1 MKTFRFEL
9 GVFTLS
15 AVLLLPEQAFAY
27 LDPGTGNALVYGL
40 ISLASVGAYAMK
52 SAFYWL
58 IRKKNHEQP
67 SSATQ
72 AEGLPSLLIYSEGK
86 NYWGTFR
93 PIVETLI
100 ERKILFR
107 YWTQDIHDPALLIDS
122 EYMDSRYIGNG
133 SRSWFKLN
141 SAQADIMLATTPN
154 IGTPGYPMIRSPK
167 VGRLIH
173 VWHSIGD
180 FAYAWYHKGGLDSY
194 DEVLTAGTYMDAQIR
209 LLEQK
214 RGLPEKKLTPC
225 GVPYLD
231 GMVASVREASDE
243 APAPDGKTILVAPS
257 WGNKGCL
264 NVYGV
269 NFIADLARAGFS
281 VIVRPHPQSLKV
293 EKALF
298 DSFKE
303 QLAAFPSV
311 SWDEG
316 VDGSASMRKAALL
329 ISDTSSVRMD
339 FALLYE
345 RPVIT
350 LEMPLADLSEYEY
363 DELKPLLEQSS
374 MELEIGSRAGK
385 ADISR
390 MPEVVQATLSA
401 HSSRDFAAIRN
412 KYVAHFGRSGEAVAV
427 YLITQLAK

>member
-1 MKTFRFEL
+1 MKTTRFEL
-9 GVFTLS
+9 GVLTLS

-40 ISLASVGAYAMK
+40 ISLASVGAYALK

-58 IRKKNHEQP
+58 IRKKDHEQP
-67 SSATQ
+67 RTA
-72 AEGLPSLLIYSEGK
+72 ARVDGGRSLLIYSEGK

-93 PIVETLI
+93 PIVEALI
-100 ERKILFR
+100 ERKVPFR
-107 YWTQDIHDPALLIDS
+107 YWTQDVHDPALLIDN

-154 IGTPGYPMIRSPK
+154 IGTPGYPLLRSPR

-180 FAYAWYHKGGLDSY
+180 FAYAWYHKGGLDCY
-194 DEVLTAGTYMDAQIR
+194 DEVLTAGTYMDEQIR

-214 RGLPEKKLTPC
+214 RGLTEKTLVPC

-231 GMVASVREASDE
+231 GMLSKVRDASDDVT
-243 APAPDGKTILVAPS
+243 AADGKTILVAPS
-257 WGNKGCL
+257 WGSKGCL
-264 NVYGV
+264 TVYGV
-269 NFIADLARAGFS
+269 DFIADLARAGFR

-303 QLAAFPSV
+303 QLAVFPAV

-316 VDGSASMRKAALL
+316 VDGSAAMRKADLL

-363 DELKPLLEQSS
+363 DELKPLLEHST
-374 MELEIGSRAGK
+374 MELEIGSRVGK
-385 ADISR
+385 DDITR
-390 MPEVVQATLSA
+390 MPEVVQTTLAA
-401 HSSRDFAAIRN
+401 HDSRDFAAIRE
-412 KYVAHFGRSGEAVAV
+412 KYVAHFGRSGDAVAE
-427 YLITQLAK
+427 YLITQLSK

>member
-1 MKTFRFEL
+1 MMKTKLRHIGLLTL
-9 GVFTLS
+9 GGI
-15 AVLLLPEQAFAY
+15 LLLPAPAFAY
-27 LDPGTGNALVYGL
+27 LDPGTGNALIYGL
-40 ISLASVGAYAMK
+40 ISLASVGVYALK
-52 SAFYWL
+52 SVFYKL
-58 IRKKNHEQP
+58 TGKKGLER
-67 SSATQ
+67 SST
-72 AEGLPSLLIYSEGK
+72 GPTGGPSLLIYSEGK

-100 ERKILFR
+100 ERKVPFR
-107 YWTQDIHDPALLIDS
+107 YWTQDIHDPALLIDN
-122 EYMDSRYIGNG
+122 EYMDSRYIGG
-133 SRSWFKLN
+133 ESRSWFKLN
-141 SAQADIMLATTPN
+141 NAQSDIMLATTPN
-154 IGTPGYPMIRSPK
+154 IGTPGYPVSRSPR
-167 VGRLIH
+167 VGRLVH

-180 FAYAWYHKGGLDSY
+180 FAYAWYHKGGLDCY

-231 GMVASVREASDE
+231 GMFAKVREASGD
-243 APAPDGKTILVAPS
+243 ATATDGRTILVAPS
-257 WGNKGCL
+257 WGSKGCL
-264 NVYGV
+264 TVYGV
-269 NFIADLARAGFS
+269 DFIADLARAGFS

-293 EKALF
+293 EKELF
-298 DSFKE
+298 DSFKDR
-303 QLAAFPSV
+303 LAAFPNV

-316 VDGSASMRKAALL
+316 VDGSASMRKADLL

-363 DELKPLLEQSS
+363 DELKPLLDQST
-374 MELEIGSRAGK
+374 MELEIGSRVGK

-390 MPEVVQATLSA
+390 MPEVVEATLAA
-401 HSSRDFAAIRN
+401 HSDRDFAAIRN
-412 KYVAHFGRSGEAVAV
+412 KYVAHFGRSGEAVAE